1 MAESKNYIPK
11 WNRSLLYIIAIS
23 WLPPPKKRNRY
34 ITVYII
40 YMWLQNGRG
49 TLHFQALGWKVQGE
63 EGRNVWASLFIF
75 HITCFTSLHLCYG
88 PWASA
93 LPPELILSSCAS
105 WPRRASRWSSVGS
118 SPFVKGWWRRLR
130 ALVRRVVGSWA
141 APERPLQRCYGVWT
155 CTTPPPTCCCVDCT
169 SQWSSGWSYHRF
181 HQQHRASRPWPPGHE
196 YSWRG
201 WEYLYIYLYIMNST
215 RHFEWVYKCMCKV
228 FCDRQASHLDAL

>member
-1 MAESKNYIPK
+1 MYLNSLVNISSRLSSSLNIQHCMKSLCFCASMHNGEMWQLAHHCHLVWHSSTKMFYSAKTKFRSTCMAEPKNYIPK

-169 SQWSSGWSYHRF
+169 SQ
-181 HQQHRASRPWPPGHE
+181 
-196 YSWRG
+196 
-201 WEYLYIYLYIMNST
+201 
-215 RHFEWVYKCMCKV
+215 
-228 FCDRQASHLDAL
+228 